1 MLDEPEVIRQQMH
14 ETRSALTE
22 KLETL
27 EHHVVDTV
35 AEAQSAVVETVEN
48 VKEAVQETVEVVKGS
63 VQDGVDSV
71 RRAFDLPHQV
81 SEYPWL
87 FVGGSVALGFLCGR
101 VMHREDHYR
110 RGFASMPGMQPP
122 RETNGATEHSP
133 RGFVAETT
141 RPRTEQHGWL
151 SSLAENFSGEI
162 DKVKSLAIGMG
173 IGAVRDMI
181 AQSVPDQLRPRLTE
195 IMNDI
200 TTKMGGETIREPIL
214 SSPNDVCSRA
224 ARTTHPV

>member
-48 VKEAVQETVEVVKGS
+48 VKEAVQETVDVVKGS
-63 VQDGVDSV
+63 VQEGVESV
-71 RRAFDLPHQV
+71 RKAFDLPHQV

-101 VMHREDHYR
+101 MMHREDHYR
-110 RGFASMPGMQPP
+110 PGFASSDGRQ
-122 RETNGATEHSP
+122 TNGASGYTP
-133 RGFVAETT
+133 RGFVAETN
-141 RPRTEQHGWL
+141 RPRTPEHNWL
-151 SSLAENFSGEI
+151 SSLAESFSGEI

-181 AQSVPDQLRPRLTE
+181 TQAVPDQLRPRLTE

-200 TTKMGGETIREPIL
+200 TAKMGGETIREPIL
-214 SSPNDVCSRA
+214 SPANDVCSRA